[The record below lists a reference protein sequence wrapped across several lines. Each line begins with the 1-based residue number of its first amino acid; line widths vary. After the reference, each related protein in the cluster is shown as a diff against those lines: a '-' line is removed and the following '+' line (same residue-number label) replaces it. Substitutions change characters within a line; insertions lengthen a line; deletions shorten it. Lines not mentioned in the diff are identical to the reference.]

1 MSMPETKLVRPVQV
15 INALGLHTRPAT
27 MIVKM
32 LQNCKSRV
40 TFTLRKETINPKS
53 IMSILML
60 AAAKNS
66 RIIIEVEG
74 EDANIVMNNLIAAFE
89 SGFGE

>member
-1 MSMPETKLVRPVQV
+1 MKPQEMKLVRPVQV

-32 LQNCKSRV
+32 LQNCQSKVS
-40 TFTLRKETINPKS
+40 FTLRKETINPKS

-66 RIIIEVEG
+66 RIVIEVEG
-74 EDANIVMNNLIAAFE
+74 VDAEEVMNNLVAAFQ

>member
-1 MSMPETKLVRPVQV
+1 MSVVRQVQV
-15 INALGLHTRPAT
+15 SNALGLHTRPAT

-32 LQNCKSRV
+32 LQNCPCKVS
-40 TFTLRKETINPKS
+40 FTHRKETINPKS

-60 AAAKNS
+60 AAGKNS
-66 RIIIEVEG
+66 RITVEVEG
-74 EDANIVMNNLIAAFE
+74 EGEDDVMNNIVAAFE